1 VIIKRYSLFIEG
13 LIQLGPGNWA
23 AIVEHYVRTRTA
35 EQTKG
40 HTRNAA
46 YTQLIAQLQNQVANV
61 EIPEMGHG
69 PWTPEEDA

>member
-1 VIIKRYSLFIEG
+1 M
-13 LIQLGPGNWA
+13 QLGLGNWA
-23 AIVEHYVRTRTA
+23 AIAEQYVRTRTA

-40 HTRNAA
+40 HARNAA

-69 PWTPEEDA
+69 PWTQEEDA

>member
-1 VIIKRYSLFIEG
+1 VIIRRYSLFIEG

-23 AIVEHYVRTRTA
+23 AIVEVRTRTA

-40 HTRNAA
+40 HARNAA